1 MNYNT
6 FFYIIILVIIDI
18 MDKNVILL
26 LLLLAIFTG
35 CSGTQVQDNSTKI
48 VNVTSDAKD
57 TQTLENES
65 VTIQEL
71 ETLKTKASEEIE
83 SVKEVPKVGEKV
95 VEKVTEKKNEEV
107 PLKTQI
113 KLYKYPFE
121 LNGKTTNIQMY
132 NTLEQLEENNFKIGI
147 NKEELLDTETFD
159 FIFNSKPSSNGAVAK
174 VSGRLFPVLSVI
186 FKFPMTGLDNI
197 LYSDVLT
204 CKDSTLSRKLVMFD
218 SDSKTNE
225 VAYDSVTGCIEFKTT
240 SQGEMGTLGDKFFYE
255 LFSE

>member
-1 MNYNT
+1 MN
-6 FFYIIILVIIDI
+6 
-18 MDKNVILL
+18 KNVILL
-26 LLLLAIFTG
+26 LLLLAIFAG

-48 VNVTSDAKD
+48 VNITIGTKD
-57 TQTLENES
+57 IKTLENKS
-65 VTIQEL
+65 VKTQEL
-71 ETLKTKASEEIE
+71 ESVETKTSEEVIE
-83 SVKEVPKVGEKV
+83 KKAPKVEEKV
-95 VEKVTEKKNEEV
+95 VEKVAEEKVEEV
-107 PLKTQI
+107 PLKTEI

-132 NTLEQLEENNFKIGI
+132 NTLEQLEDNDFKIGI
-147 NKEELLDTETFD
+147 SKEELLDTETFD

-218 SDSKTNE
+218 SDSKINE

>member
-1 MNYNT
+1 MN
-6 FFYIIILVIIDI
+6 
-18 MDKNVILL
+18 KNVILL
-26 LLLLAIFTG
+26 LLLLAIFAG
-35 CSGTQVQDNSTKI
+35 CSGTQVQDNATKI
-48 VNVTSDAKD
+48 VNVTIDTKD
-57 TQTLENES
+57 IKTLENES
-65 VTIQEL
+65 VKIQEL
-71 ETLKTKASEEIE
+71 ESVETKTSEEFIE
-83 SVKEVPKVGEKV
+83 KEVPKIDGKV
-95 VEKVTEKKNEEV
+95 VEKVTEEKVEEV

-147 NKEELLDTETFD
+147 SKEELLDTETFD